1 MVELRMLN
9 LSHSWPL
16 SVSRGRLL
24 KGSPLR
30 NNIAAKDG
38 GRPTGGHGIMGGK
51 GMINGW
57 VWFVGSLKKQPS
69 ARTVE
74 HFHEFLKM
82 LKKPAAEDILTNLKT
97 WVGVV

>member
-1 MVELRMLN
+1 
-9 LSHSWPL
+9 
-16 SVSRGRLL
+16 
-24 KGSPLR
+24 
-30 NNIAAKDG
+30 
-38 GRPTGGHGIMGGK
+38 MGGK

-97 WVGVV
+97 